1 MDVNRLVERFVELR
15 DGIKQLD
22 EAHEAKIKPLKDL
35 QMVVQ
40 GKLLEHLKQTNV
52 QTLKT
57 RAGTCYT
64 STRFTASLADA
75 DAFMTHVRATGQFE
89 LLDRRANATAVKDY
103 VKHNN
108 QLPPGV
114 NLAAHVSLGVRRSN
128 GKADE

>member
-52 QTLKT
+52 ETLKT
-57 RAGTCYT
+57 KAGTCYT

-75 DAFMTHVRATGQFE
+75 DAFMTHIRATGQFE

-114 NLAAHVSLGVRRSN
+114 NLTAHVSLGVRRSN